1 MRTSM
6 SRQSKRE
13 LLYQVGPRYREA
25 RGDQKTAI
33 LNEFVLATG
42 YARKYAIR
50 LLNNPVSNSTP
61 SAIRRPRARTY
72 GPEVETALAI
82 AWAASNYIC
91 AKRLIPFLPDL
102 VRSLERHGHLDL
114 SDALRA
120 QLLSMSAAT
129 ADRILR
135 PYRRDSR
142 RGISTTKAGKLLKKQ
157 VPVRTFTDWEDER
170 PGFVEAD
177 LVAHCGTRVHGSFVC
192 SLVLTDVATGWT
204 ECQALL
210 CKSQWNVIQGLEKTI
225 ASLPFPLLGLD
236 TDNGSEFLNNS
247 LIDFCARNEI
257 TFTRGRAYKKNDQCF
272 VEQKNGSV
280 VRQLVGYDRYE
291 GSQARRQLAE
301 LYRAVRH
308 YVNIFQPSMKL
319 RRKSRAPGGK
329 EQRSYD
335 RAQTPLQRLLAS
347 SILDPEM
354 MHRLKVVRDALD
366 PVQLLRQIQVLQ
378 DALWRHAI
386 HPGTE
391 ATEVDAS
398 PGFEPALCFTGQRQE
413 APSDAQVTLARKR
426 RSHRSKKPRKPRTWR
441 TRPDPFEAVKDELY
455 AWFLEEPELSGKM
468 LLTRLQ
474 DLFPR
479 RYPDNLLRTLQ
490 RRVAE
495 WRSSSVV
502 EVDSSDPLTLAAE
515 PLRLRAV
522 RVEPARELVGI
533 S

>member
-1 MRTSM
+1 MA
-6 SRQSKRE
+6 
-13 LLYQVGPRYREA
+13 PRYREA

-50 LLNNPVSNSTP
+50 LLNKPVPNSAP

-72 GPEVETALAI
+72 GPEVEAALAI

-91 AKRLIPFLPDL
+91 AKRLIPFLPEL
-102 VRSLERHGHLDL
+102 VRSLERHGHLEL
-114 SDALRA
+114 SDELLA

-210 CKSQWNVIQGLEKTI
+210 CRSQWNVIQGLEKTI

-366 PVQLLRQIQVLQ
+366 PVQLLR
-378 DALWRHAI
+378 
-386 HPGTE
+386 
-391 ATEVDAS
+391 
-398 PGFEPALCFTGQRQE
+398 
-413 APSDAQVTLARKR
+413 
-426 RSHRSKKPRKPRTWR
+426 
-441 TRPDPFEAVKDELY
+441 
-455 AWFLEEPELSGKM
+455 
-468 LLTRLQ
+468 
-474 DLFPR
+474 
-479 RYPDNLLRTLQ
+479 
-490 RRVAE
+490 
-495 WRSSSVV
+495 
-502 EVDSSDPLTLAAE
+502 
-515 PLRLRAV
+515 
-522 RVEPARELVGI
+522 
-533 S
+533 